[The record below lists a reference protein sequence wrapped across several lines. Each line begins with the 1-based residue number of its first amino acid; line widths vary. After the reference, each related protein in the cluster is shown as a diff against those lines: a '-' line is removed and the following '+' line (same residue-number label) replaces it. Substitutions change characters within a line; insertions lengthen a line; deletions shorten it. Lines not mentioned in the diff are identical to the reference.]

1 MSNNRI
7 SVVIPAYN
15 SDATICVTLD
25 SLINQ
30 QRAPDEIVVVDDHS
44 INPVTDL
51 LGERYPDVRVI
62 RHETNKGVQYAR
74 NTGFSEVNGEYIFFL
89 DGDDILCPEF
99 LKVMVGALEENP
111 KAAAA
116 FGSFYKCFD
125 GNAAPIL
132 EGHTEIQPEISALS
146 TPEGLTFYLNNTGA
160 FIPSFSV
167 FRKSALDYISHGD
180 ELFSTNLVSNEDF
193 QMFAR
198 VIALFDVLHIENP
211 MGVYFLQ
218 PNSISRDQAKI
229 WSSRADAVD
238 SLIEIS
244 DDLKLSDFHI
254 AFLKKMRASAARLYA
269 RVLANK
275 GARKEASGHLF
286 KEFQRSPEVKTMA
299 LLLLIFLG
307 LQKKKIEYGGTEY

>member
-15 SDATICVTLD
+15 SEATICMTLD
-25 SLINQ
+25 SLLDQ
-30 QRAPDEIVVVDDHS
+30 QRTPDEIIVVDDHG
-44 INPVTDL
+44 IKPVTDV
-51 LGERYPDVRVI
+51 LGDRYPDVRVI

-74 NTGFSEVNGEYIFFL
+74 NTGFSEVSGDYIFFL
-89 DGDDILCPEF
+89 DADDILCPEF
-99 LKVMVGALEENP
+99 LKVMLGALEENP
-111 KAAAA
+111 DAAAA

-125 GNAAPIL
+125 GNAAPFL
-132 EGHTEIQPEISALS
+132 EGHKEATPEVTVFSK
-146 TPEGLTFYLNNTGA
+146 PEGLTFYLNNTGA

-167 FRKSALDYISHGD
+167 FRKSALDSISREG
-180 ELFSTNLVSNEDF
+180 ELFSTHLVSNEDF

-198 VIALFDVLHIENP
+198 IIAMFDVLHIENP

-244 DDLKLSDFHI
+244 DDLKLSGFHI
-254 AFLKKMRASAARLYA
+254 TFLKKMRSSAARLYA
-269 RVLANK
+269 RVLANN
-275 GARKEASGHLF
+275 GARKQASEHLF
-286 KEFQRSPEVKTMA
+286 NEFKRSPEIKTFA
-299 LLLLIFLG
+299 LMFLIFFG
-307 LQKKKIEYGGTEY
+307 LQKKKIEYGGAEY